1 MRRIG
6 SKLHFCNDDDTGDND
21 PCVRYMQNREPFQI
35 RGLMLAYNLFQTVFS
50 AWMFKE
56 VRMMMMIMM
65 MMMVTMMMMLRAGTS
80 T

>member
-1 MRRIG
+1 
-6 SKLHFCNDDDTGDND
+6 
-21 PCVRYMQNREPFQI
+21 MQNREPFQI

-56 VRMMMMIMM
+56 VRMVMM
-65 MMMVTMMMMLRAGTS
+65 MMMMMMLMMMVTMMMLRAGTS

>member
-1 MRRIG
+1 
-6 SKLHFCNDDDTGDND
+6 
-21 PCVRYMQNREPFQI
+21 MQNREPFQI

-56 VRMMMMIMM
+56 VRMMTIIM
-65 MMMVTMMMMLRAGTS
+65 MMMVTMMMMVRAGTS

>member
-1 MRRIG
+1 
-6 SKLHFCNDDDTGDND
+6 
-21 PCVRYMQNREPFQI
+21 MQNREPFQI

-56 VRMMMMIMM
+56 VQMMTMT

>member
-1 MRRIG
+1 
-6 SKLHFCNDDDTGDND
+6 
-21 PCVRYMQNREPFQI
+21 MQNREPFQI

-56 VRMMMMIMM
+56 VVMMMMTMTMIMTMM
-65 MMMVTMMMMLRAGTS
+65 MIVTMMTLRAGTS

>member
-1 MRRIG
+1 
-6 SKLHFCNDDDTGDND
+6 
-21 PCVRYMQNREPFQI
+21 MQNREPFQI

-56 VRMMMMIMM
+56 VQMM
-65 MMMVTMMMMLRAGTS
+65 MMMLMMMMVPMMMLRAGTS

>member
-1 MRRIG
+1 
-6 SKLHFCNDDDTGDND
+6 
-21 PCVRYMQNREPFQI
+21 MQNREPFQI

-56 VRMMMMIMM
+56 VGMMMVIMTM
-65 MMMVTMMMMLRAGTS
+65 MMMVPMMMLRAGTS

>member
-1 MRRIG
+1 
-6 SKLHFCNDDDTGDND
+6 
-21 PCVRYMQNREPFQI
+21 MQNREPFQI

-56 VRMMMMIMM
+56 VRMMMMIMI
-65 MMMVTMMMMLRAGTS
+65 MMVTMMMMLRAGTS

>member
-1 MRRIG
+1 
-6 SKLHFCNDDDTGDND
+6 
-21 PCVRYMQNREPFQI
+21 MQNREPFQI

-56 VRMMMMIMM
+56 VRIMMMMMM
-65 MMMVTMMMMLRAGTS
+65 TIMMVTMMMMLRAGTS

>member
-1 MRRIG
+1 
-6 SKLHFCNDDDTGDND
+6 
-21 PCVRYMQNREPFQI
+21 MQNREPFQI

-56 VRMMMMIMM
+56 VQMMMMIMM
-65 MMMVTMMMMLRAGTS
+65 MMVTIMMLRGGTS